1 MDESR
6 KIIDKIKDQV
16 DVLIGVMHMDTE
28 NEYGV
33 YGSGV
38 TDLANACPEFD
49 VIVGGHGHRS
59 IPNMMINNVLVVEN
73 KNAGA
78 TLSEI
83 HVYLERQLDGK
94 WKVVNRTSENLQIKE
109 YEPDPEL
116 TALLASYDTRAK
128 EDAVT
133 PIGELKGGDLAPE
146 TRSTACRRPWCR
158 IPRCWTSST
167 KCRCTTPVRRSLLP
181 P

>member
-1 MDESR
+1 MYDA
-6 KIIDKIKDQV
+6 Q
-16 DVLIGVMHMDTE
+16 LFGVSYTCLLYTS

-83 HVYLERQLDGK
+83 HVYLCLLY
-94 WKVVNRTSENLQIKE
+94 TS
-109 YEPDPEL
+109 
-116 TALLASYDTRAK
+116 
-128 EDAVT
+128 
-133 PIGELKGGDLAPE
+133 
-146 TRSTACRRPWCR
+146 
-158 IPRCWTSST
+158 RC
-167 KCRCTTPVRRSLLP
+167 V
-181 P
+181 